1 MKNEVLKNR
10 EKYNRTNLSIDLN
23 QHIDL
28 SDLNNTGEVR
38 QFVKNLKAKQGFS
51 QNLANLG
58 QNKYQQ
64 LPNINDRGL

>member
-38 QFVKNLKAKQGFS
+38 QFVKNLKAK
-51 QNLANLG
+51 
-58 QNKYQQ
+58 
-64 LPNINDRGL
+64 

>member
-28 SDLNNTGEVR
+28 SDLNNTGQKIVLIFRREHTSSS
-38 QFVKNLKAKQGFS
+38 QEGTLKICS
-51 QNLANLG
+51 QEYSYN
-58 QNKYQQ
+58 
-64 LPNINDRGL
+64 